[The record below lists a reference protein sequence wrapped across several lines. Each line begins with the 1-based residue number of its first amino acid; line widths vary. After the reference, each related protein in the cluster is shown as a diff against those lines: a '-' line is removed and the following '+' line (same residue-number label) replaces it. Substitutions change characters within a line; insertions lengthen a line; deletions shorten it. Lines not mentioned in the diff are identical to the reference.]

1 MLWNGGS
8 QLMLFSL
15 VSMRMAGLIF
25 LNPVFGRRNVPN
37 NIKAAFT
44 FTLTLMVYTY
54 AEGTLVETPSSLIY
68 GFLLL
73 KEFAV
78 GYVLGYVME
87 LFFFVITY
95 AGTII
100 DFQIGMS
107 MSQVYDPQ
115 TNAQI
120 AMTGTLYQIFYT
132 LIFFAVDGH
141 LVLMKILLTS
151 GEIVPYGEVAF
162 TQGLALA
169 ILDVFRECVVLAIR
183 FSFPLLAMEFLV
195 QIAVGI
201 MMKLSPQINIFVTNI
216 QIKIAVGFLMLLLL
230 VTPMKGYLEGLLD
243 QMLETIQEILTLM

>member
-1 MLWNGGS
+1 MFWDGGA

-15 VSMRMAGLIF
+15 VAMRMAGFIF
-25 LNPVFGRRNVPN
+25 LNPVFGRRNVPG

-54 AEGTLVETPSSLIY
+54 AEGTVVETTSSLVY

-87 LFFFVITY
+87 LFYFVITY
-95 AGTII
+95 AGTVI
-100 DFQIGMS
+100 DFHIGMS

-115 TNAQI
+115 TNAQM
-120 AMTGTLYQIFYT
+120 ALTGTLYQIFYT
-132 LIFFAVDGH
+132 LLFFALDGH
-141 LVLMKILLTS
+141 LVLMRILLTS
-151 GEIVPYGEVAF
+151 GELIPYGEAAF

-169 ILDVFRECVVLAIR
+169 VLDVFRECVVLAVR
-183 FSFPLLAMEFLV
+183 FAFPILAMEFLV
-195 QIAVGI
+195 EVAVGI
-201 MMKLSPQINIFVTNI
+201 IMKLSPQINIFVTNI

-243 QMLETIQEILTLM
+243 QMLGTIQEILTLM